1 MTGEMMVRPKKDL
14 KRASYSVRLNPELIR
29 QLKHIA
35 VDEKKTVSQLIEDG
49 IIEQLK
55 KYSRK
60 SK

>member
-1 MTGEMMVRPKKDL
+1 MGRPKKDI
-14 KRASYSVRLNPELIR
+14 KRQSYSVRLNPELIQ
-29 QLKHIA
+29 QLKHVA

-49 IIEQLK
+49 ITEQLK